1 MDSQPKRAPWLW
13 PLLLVVGSVMLLLHN
28 FLLIDFDVTPYWP
41 VLLVALGIQLLLR
54 GDIGPSW
61 QAHTFGITRGSV
73 QSASIEIESGELD
86 VQVRALHKSGRL
98 TAGQYTARSRPA
110 LMVRNNHATL
120 RMERGQ
126 TWWLSLADWD
136 VGLANDLPWSVL
148 VSSYLGQLDIDLRGV
163 IVERAYVS
171 TGLGNVEVA
180 CPAEA
185 EGVIFARSTFGDVRV
200 ALPTRSRAM
209 ITVKTGLFGRARVNP
224 EHFTEIRP
232 GVYVTPSPAAA
243 SIEADIPDDD
253 EIDSAQNDTDEA
265 YDDTPYDLTIVAGTV
280 FGSIYIV

>member
-13 PLLLVVGSVMLLLHN
+13 PLLLTVGSVLLLLHN
-28 FLLIDFDVTPYWP
+28 FLLIDFDVAPYWP
-41 VLLVALGIQLLLR
+41 VLLVAVGIQLLLR

-86 VQVRALHKSGRL
+86 VQVRALHKPGRL

-110 LMVRNNHATL
+110 LTVRNNHATL

-148 VSSYLGQLDIDLRGV
+148 VSSYLGQMDVDLRGL
-163 IVERAYVS
+163 IVERAYV
-171 TGLGNVEVA
+171 
-180 CPAEA
+180 
-185 EGVIFARSTFGDVRV
+185 IRS
-200 ALPTRSRAM
+200 AMSRSRVPPKLRVLSLRVRPLVMFASRSPR
-209 ITVKTGLFGRARVNP
+209 IAGLWSRLK
-224 EHFTEIRP
+224 P
-232 GVYVTPSPAAA
+232 GHWHVS
-243 SIEADIPDDD
+243 
-253 EIDSAQNDTDEA
+253 
-265 YDDTPYDLTIVAGTV
+265 G
-280 FGSIYIV
+280 

>member
-1 MDSQPKRAPWLW
+1 
-13 PLLLVVGSVMLLLHN
+13 MLLLHN

-41 VLLVALGIQLLLR
+41 VLLIAVGIQLLLR

-110 LMVRNNHATL
+110 LSVRNNHATL

-148 VSSYLGQLDIDLRGV
+148 VSSYLGQLEVDLRGL
-163 IVERAYVS
+163 IVDRAYAS
-171 TGLGNVEVA
+171 SGLGNVEIA
-180 CPAEA
+180 CPAQA
-185 EGVIFARSTFGDVRV
+185 EGTIFARSTFGDVRL
-200 ALPTRSRAM
+200 ALPDRSHAM
-209 ITVKTGLFGRARVNP
+209 ITVKSGPFGRVRLNP
-224 EHFTEIRP
+224 DRFEQVEP
-232 GVYVTPSPAAA
+232 GVYVTSQADVSA
-243 SIEADIPDDD
+243 SGEIEPDEADSNH
-253 EIDSAQNDTDEA
+253 IDAADF
-265 YDDTPYDLTIVAGTV
+265 DLTIVVGTV
-280 FGSIYIV
+280 FGSVYVV

>member
-1 MDSQPKRAPWLW
+1 MDSQPKRTPWLW
-13 PLLLVVGSVMLLLHN
+13 PLLLAAGSVLLLLHN
-28 FLLIDFDVTPYWP
+28 FLLIDFDVAPYWP

-73 QSASIEIESGELD
+73 QSASIEIESGEVD
-86 VQVRALHKSGRL
+86 VQVRALHKPGRL

-110 LMVRNNHATL
+110 LTVRNNHATL

-126 TWWLSLADWD
+126 TWWLSMADWD
-136 VGLANDLPWSVL
+136 VGLANDLPWSIL
-148 VSSYLGQLDIDLRGV
+148 ASGYLGQMEVDLRGL

-171 TGLGNVEVA
+171 SGLGNVEVA

-200 ALPTRSRAM
+200 AIPTRCRAM
-209 ITVKTGLFGRARVNP
+209 ITVKTGPFGHVRLNP
-224 EHFTEIRP
+224 DHFEQIKT
-232 GVYVTPSPAAA
+232 GVYVTRRSDAVAMDTSDHEGNA
-243 SIEADIPDDD
+243 GE
-253 EIDSAQNDTDEA
+253 ND
-265 YDDTPYDLTIVAGTV
+265 PGYDLTIVVATV
-280 FGSIYIV
+280 FGSIYVI

>member
-13 PLLLVVGSVMLLLHN
+13 PLLLMAGSVMLLLHN

-41 VLLVALGIQLLLR
+41 VLLVALGVQLLLR

-86 VQVRALHKSGRL
+86 VQVRALRKPGRL
-98 TAGQYTARSRPA
+98 TAGQYTARSRPS
-110 LMVRNNHATL
+110 LTVRNNHATL

-136 VGLANDLPWSVL
+136 VGLAGDLPWSLL
-148 VSSYLGQLDIDLRGV
+148 VSSYLGQMDIDLRGL
-163 IVERAYVS
+163 IVERAYIS

-180 CPAEA
+180 CPAAA
-185 EGVIFARSTFGDVRV
+185 EGVIFARSTFGDVRL
-200 ALPTRSRAM
+200 AIPAQSRAR
-209 ITVKTGLFGRARVNP
+209 ITVKPGLFGRARVNP
-224 EHFTEIRP
+224 DHFEQIEP
-232 GVYVTPSPAAA
+232 GVYVTSPLDRD
-243 SIEADIPDDD
+243 IVDIPD
-253 EIDSAQNDTDEA
+253 IDDTDTDSTDD
-265 YDDTPYDLTIVAGTV
+265 YDVTIVAGTV